1 MNKHQ
6 SGDQQAWL
14 PTRFVCD
21 DDSSLAYGLLRGQNV
36 TLLADITQDTT
47 KAIRAL
53 IDDSRGMDP
62 KLGALLRP
70 HPHGGHLPFTI
81 TVKLDPNGPTA
92 KMIEEALKNKSK
104 KPRKPSGDDKG

>member
-1 MNKHQ
+1 MTIRP
-6 SGDQQAWL
+6 W
-14 PTRFVCD
+14 R
-21 DDSSLAYGLLRGQNV
+21 
-36 TLLADITQDTT
+36 TLCLADSRSKVYAKDESSKQTKLADAVQDTT

-81 TVKLDPNGPTA
+81 TIKLDPNGPTA